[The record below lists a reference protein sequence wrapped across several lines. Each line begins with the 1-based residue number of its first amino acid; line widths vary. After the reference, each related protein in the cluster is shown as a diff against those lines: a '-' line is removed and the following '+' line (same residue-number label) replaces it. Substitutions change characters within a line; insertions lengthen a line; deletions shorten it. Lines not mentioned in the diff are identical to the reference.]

1 MIKNENNLY
10 NYLIIIGIILIA
22 ISGYLLLRKNGVF
35 GNNFKSE
42 LINYN
47 QLSIENAFH
56 LESENINNYVINQL
70 VFLGSD
76 SINKLSFQKFASQA
90 RIYFYF
96 PLNTCSPCINK
107 AIDLIKHYFP
117 LYEKDD
123 RIVFISPDFPS
134 RLRDNCYGKKLL
146 ILSMKKLDI
155 ELEKEN
161 VPFFFTL
168 DTNLMIKSIHV
179 ITKVDFKRTEKF
191 LQTALNNKIKE

>member
-1 MIKNENNLY
+1 MKEKENNLY

-47 QLSIENAFH
+47 QLSIENAFL
-56 LESENINNYVINQL
+56 LENENVNNYVINQL

-90 RIYFYF
+90 RMYFYF
-96 PLNTCSPCINK
+96 SLNTCSPYINK

-117 LYEKDD
+117 LYEKDES
-123 RIVFISPDFPS
+123 IVFISPDFPG
-134 RLRDNCYGKKLL
+134 RFRDNCYGKKLL
-146 ILSMKKLDI
+146 ILSMKKLDLEI
-155 ELEKEN
+155 EKEG

-168 DTNLMIKSIHV
+168 DSSLMVKSIHV
-179 ITKVDFKRTEKF
+179 VTKVDFKRTEKF
-191 LQTALNNKIKE
+191 LQTALNKNIEE